1 MIEHYKRLVSLVL
14 EMHDEQIA
22 EDGAHN
28 PSGVELEAILLA
40 SHIRELEDNQNALNQ
55 KESVSDEVLQAR
67 AMEMAVSTSIALVRL
82 YMDVEREGREGK
94 SSVATAAKINNVI
107 KSAIYSFCKANS

>member
-14 EMHDEQIA
+14 GMHDEQIA

-40 SHIRELEDNQNALNQ
+40 SHIRELEDNQDALNQ
-55 KESVSDEVLQAR
+55 KESPPIKITGCAGMEQWIYDCAGEIVDLTKLDTHPETWGSIEAR
-67 AMEMAVSTSIALVRL
+67 LGI
-82 YMDVEREGREGK
+82 GK
-94 SSVATAAKINNVI
+94 LIPCSVYNNLT
-107 KSAIYSFCKANS
+107 

>member
-28 PSGVELEAILLA
+28 PSVIELEAILLA
-40 SHIRELEDNQNALNQ
+40 SHIRELEDNQNVLNQ
-55 KESVSDEVLQAR
+55 RESASNENRKYKRWRIYVHIPFIFSGWCN
-67 AMEMAVSTSIALVRL
+67 TSHAIWKSWPL
-82 YMDVEREGREGK
+82 GK
-94 SSVATAAKINNVI
+94 YQDWTQ
-107 KSAIYSFCKANS
+107 